1 VRWGWHLVTNC
12 QRANQGKKSHKDVE
26 SILIHY
32 FNTYTHITATKA
44 KPFAN
49 SNMQADILL
58 SGITTIDNPDGKDV
72 HIDVTSTN
80 PMGTSNQDLMNRY
93 RPARQP
99 DPSEHDGRNNTLV
112 SAVWAESKK
121 HAKYDNLCAAAG
133 TTFSPFALET
143 MGAHGASTKTIYYL
157 FTKHLRDSGVPLG
170 EALSD

>member
-1 VRWGWHLVTNC
+1 
-12 QRANQGKKSHKDVE
+12 
-26 SILIHY
+26 
-32 FNTYTHITATKA
+32 
-44 KPFAN
+44 
-49 SNMQADILL
+49 
-58 SGITTIDNPDGKDV
+58 
-72 HIDVTSTN
+72 
-80 PMGTSNQDLMNRY
+80 MNRY

-121 HAKYDNLCAAAG
+121 HAKYANLCAAAG

-143 MGAHGASTKTIYYL
+143 MIYYL